1 MHTLKPLDAE
11 LLLASAGKTGAVV
24 TAEEHNIIGGLGSAV
39 CEALAEG
46 NPVPVERVGVKDTFG
61 RSGKV
66 PQLLELYGLTAA
78 EIVTRAKA
86 AIARKK

>member
-1 MHTLKPLDAE
+1 MT
-11 LLLASAGKTGAVV
+11 
-24 TAEEHNIIGGLGSAV
+24 AV